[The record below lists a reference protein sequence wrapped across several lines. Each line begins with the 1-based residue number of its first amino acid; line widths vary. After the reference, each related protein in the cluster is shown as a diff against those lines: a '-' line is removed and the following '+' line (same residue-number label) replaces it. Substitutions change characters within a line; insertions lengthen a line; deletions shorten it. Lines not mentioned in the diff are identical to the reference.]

1 MKHKEAAET
10 SEALTE
16 RIFHKPVLRA
26 LAVVQPSWSDGNR
39 MTVELEELDWMPS
52 SSSD

>member
-1 MKHKEAAET
+1 MKHKEAAG
-10 SEALTE
+10 SSKALAE

-39 MTVELEELDWMPS
+39 MPVKSEELDWMPS